1 MTLVDG
7 GAAEGAAS
15 MRMALELEGI
25 CKRYGDFEAVR
36 DLSFQVAAGRI
47 CGFLG
52 PNGAGKTTTIRMI
65 LGLVEPTSGRLSVLG
80 AHDGRAV
87 RSRIGF
93 LPEERGLYRRMTPI
107 EAISFLASLKGLSGG
122 EARRRARRLLED
134 NGLGQAMTRQIRS
147 LSKGMAQK
155 VQLLSALAH
164 EPELVILDEPFSGLD
179 PVNQQELEGLI
190 RGLAERGATV
200 LFSTHVMQHAERL
213 CEQVVLLSRGRKVF
227 DGPVEQARAA
237 APRRLVLE
245 GAIAPE
251 AAAALPG
258 LIEVACEPLAA
269 GGVRV
274 TGVLAPGAPAQV
286 PLRAA
291 FERGLDITRFELK
304 EPQLHDAFIVLTGQD
319 LAA

>member
-1 MTLVDG
+1 MR
-7 GAAEGAAS
+7 AA
-15 MRMALELEGI
+15 LKLEGI
-25 CKRYGDFEAVR
+25 GKRYGDFQAVR
-36 DLSFQVAAGRI
+36 DLSFEVAQGRI

-52 PNGAGKTTTIRMI
+52 PNGAGKTSTIRMI
-65 LGLVEPTSGRLSVLG
+65 LGLVVPTEGRIDILG
-80 AHDGRAV
+80 APDGRTV

-107 EAISFLASLKGLSGG
+107 EAITFLAGLKGLSSAD
-122 EARRRARRLLED
+122 ARRRAKSLLED
-134 NGLGQAMTRQIRS
+134 HGLGHAMKRQIRS

-179 PVNQQELEGLI
+179 PVNQQELELMI
-190 RGLAERGATV
+190 RGLAAGGATV

-227 DGPVEQARAA
+227 DGAVEAARGA

-251 AAAALPG
+251 AAGALPG
-258 LIEVACEPLAA
+258 LGEIACEPLAG

-274 TGVLAPGAPAQV
+274 SGVLAAGAQPQAT
-286 PLRAA
+286 LKAA

-304 EPQLHDAFIVLTGQD
+304 EPQLHDAFIVLTGQEI
-319 LAA
+319 AA

>member
-1 MTLVDG
+1 VGMQ
-7 GAAEGAAS
+7 AALKLD
-15 MRMALELEGI
+15 RI
-25 CKRYGDFEAVR
+25 FKRYGDFEAVR
-36 DLSFQVAAGRI
+36 DLSFEVAPGCI

-52 PNGAGKTTTIRMI
+52 PNGAGKTSTIRMI
-65 LGLVEPTSGRLSVLG
+65 LGLVEPTSGAISVLG
-80 AHDGRAV
+80 AGDGRSV

-107 EAISFLASLKGLSGG
+107 EAISFLASLKGMSTGD
-122 EARRRARRLLED
+122 ARRRAPTLLED
-134 NGLGQAMTRQIRS
+134 NGLGHAMKRQIRS

-190 RGLAERGATV
+190 RGLATRGATV

-213 CEQVVLLSRGRKVF
+213 CEQVVLLSRGCKVF
-227 DGPVEQARAA
+227 DGGVDEARAA
-237 APRRLVLE
+237 APRRLILE
-245 GAIAPE
+245 GAISPA

-258 LIEVACEPLAA
+258 LTDMTCEAMA
-269 GGVRV
+269 QGGMRV
-274 TGVLAPGAPAQV
+274 TGVLAPGAPAQA
-286 PLRAA
+286 PLKAA

-304 EPQLHDAFIVLTGQD
+304 EPHLHDAFIVLTGQEI
-319 LAA
+319 AA